1 MCVCVSKYE
10 RKKKDITSKKKG
22 KDEGVCR
29 EGVFVEIL
37 GFIVQRRFCQA
48 ILLRSSMYFSFL
60 LLLSLLLFY
69 LFF

>member
-1 MCVCVSKYE
+1 MSVCPNTRE
-10 RKKKDITSKKKG
+10 RKRILPQKKKG